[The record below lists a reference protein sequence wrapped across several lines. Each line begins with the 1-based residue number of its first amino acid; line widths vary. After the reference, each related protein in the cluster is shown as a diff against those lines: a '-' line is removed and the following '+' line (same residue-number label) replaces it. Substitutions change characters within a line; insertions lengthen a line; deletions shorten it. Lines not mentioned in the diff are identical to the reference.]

1 MSRIKMFT
9 IFIVLLVLFNF
20 SSASS
25 EAAQDSDLHIYFLDV
40 GQGDAAVV
48 LCEGYAMIIDGGD
61 SQHSAYIYSF
71 LHNTIE
77 VNHID
82 AMIASHPH
90 MDHVGGLAA
99 ALNACYVDLIYS
111 PVLDY
116 DTKAWNSVKKYAE
129 IQGTPIVV
137 PDAGDEFD
145 LGELHVQ
152 ILGPLHCYA
161 DINNMSLII
170 KITFGN
176 TSFLFTGDA
185 EWEAE
190 HDLLNAGVDLS
201 ADVLKVGHH
210 GSESSTSYWF
220 LREVSPSYAVISVGK
235 ENQYGHPSEN
245 TIRKLQDADV
255 NIIRTDLSGL
265 VECVSDG
272 EQVAFII
279 E

>member
-1 MSRIKMFT
+1 
-9 IFIVLLVLFNF
+9 
-20 SSASS
+20 
-25 EAAQDSDLHIYFLDV
+25 
-40 GQGDAAVV
+40 
-48 LCEGYAMIIDGGD
+48 MIIDGVD
-61 SQHSAYIYSF
+61 SQHSSYIYSF

-82 AMIASHPH
+82 VMIASHPH

-99 ALNACYVDLIYS
+99 ALNACNVDLIYS

-161 DINNMSLII
+161 DMNNMSLII

-190 HDLLNAGVDLS
+190 HDLLNVGVDLS

>member
-1 MSRIKMFT
+1 
-9 IFIVLLVLFNF
+9 
-20 SSASS
+20 
-25 EAAQDSDLHIYFLDV
+25 
-40 GQGDAAVV
+40 
-48 LCEGYAMIIDGGD
+48 MIIDGGD

-77 VNHID
+77 INHID
-82 AMIASHPH
+82 VMIASHPH

-116 DTKAWNSVKKYAE
+116 DTNAWNSVKKYAE
-129 IQGTPIVV
+129 ILGTPIVV

-145 LGELHVQ
+145 LGEVHVQ
-152 ILGPLHCYA
+152 ILGPLHCYV
-161 DINNMSLII
+161 DMNNMSLII

-235 ENQYGHPSEN
+235 ENQYGHPSES

>member
-1 MSRIKMFT
+1 MFT
-9 IFIVLLVLFNF
+9 IFIALLVLFNF
-20 SSASS
+20 SFTSS
-25 EAAQDSDLHIYFLDV
+25 EAEQNSDLHIYFLDV

-82 AMIASHPH
+82 VMIASHPH

-145 LGELHVQ
+145 L
-152 ILGPLHCYA
+152 
-161 DINNMSLII
+161 
-170 KITFGN
+170 
-176 TSFLFTGDA
+176 LFTGDA

-245 TIRKLQDADV
+245 TICSLWSNYEHIA
-255 NIIRTDLSGL
+255 
-265 VECVSDG
+265 
-272 EQVAFII
+272 
-279 E
+279 

>member
-1 MSRIKMFT
+1 MFT

-25 EAAQDSDLHIYFLDV
+25 EAAQDSDLHIYFLAV

-77 VNHID
+77 INHID
-82 AMIASHPH
+82 VMIASHPH

-116 DTKAWNSVKKYAE
+116 DTKAWNPVKKYAE